1 MCWPIWPS
9 GCAWALIR
17 SIGSSGQPVVSVIDA
32 HPLRE
37 SRSPIPRST
46 SWRWGKA
53 LFRVLNNTFAKTAM
67 SRLWLNRA
75 FVVELLF
82 TKPQLKDS
90 RKPMINILALLQCLA
105 PVLTPTTLRQFS
117 RIILA
122 LLAMT
127 GRVTMLGIARWT
139 EPGGSYRTV
148 QRFFNTAVDWS
159 QVHWLLIQT
168 HLLQPQATYL
178 LVGDEV
184 VVTKAGHETHG
195 LDRFFSSLFGKPVP
209 GLAFFAFALVNVQQ
223 RTAHP
228 LRIGQVLRPEPVA
241 VPVAPAPA
249 APVAKRGHG
258 PPKGS
263 KNRNK
268 ADVTLTPSSSFILT
282 LLQAVKQVLG
292 TTLTVASVVLD
303 GAFGNNY
310 ALQMVRRGGYDL
322 ISKLAVNSALH
333 FRYPGTYSGRGPH
346 KKYGER
352 VKYGAL
358 PGEYRQQTT
367 TTKGICTEIY
377 QFTALHQLFAQP
389 LNVVVI
395 VKTNSE
401 TGARAHAILF
411 SSDLNQTY
419 DQIIDY
425 YTLRFQ
431 IKFNFRDAKQY
442 WGLRKLHES
451 ERTSRYQ
458 CRQPGVLH
466 GQPGSGAPPT
476 LAPQTARL
484 QRPGPQ
490 SPLQRSQIRDR
501 NIEIAPAEA
510 GANCF
515 STNRCQ
521 DRPIGRCQR
530 HIMAYFNIP
539 LSSAKGAFTSA

>member
-1 MCWPIWPS
+1 M
-9 GCAWALIR
+9 L
-17 SIGSSGQPVVSVIDA
+17 
-32 HPLRE
+32 
-37 SRSPIPRST
+37 
-46 SWRWGKA
+46 
-53 LFRVLNNTFAKTAM
+53 
-67 SRLWLNRA
+67 
-75 FVVELLF
+75 
-82 TKPQLKDS
+82 
-90 RKPMINILALLQCLA
+90 NILALLQCLT

-127 GRVTMLGIARWT
+127 GRVTMLGISRWT

-159 QVHWLLIQT
+159 QVHWLLIKT
-168 HLLQPQATYL
+168 HLLQSQATYIL
-178 LVGDEV
+178 AGDEV

-228 LRIGQVLRPEPVA
+228 LHIGQVLRPEP
-241 VPVAPAPA
+241 PAEPTPIPA
-249 APVAKRGHG
+249 APVAKRGRG
-258 PPKGS
+258 RPKGS

-268 ADVTLTPSSSFILT
+268 AAVALSPYLSFILT

-292 TTLTVASVVLD
+292 TTLAVTYVVLD

-310 ALQMVRRGGYDL
+310 ALQMVRRGGYAL

-333 FRYPGTYSGRGPH
+333 FRYAGTYSGRGPH
-346 KKYGER
+346 KKYGAR

-358 PGEYRQQTT
+358 PVEYRQQTT
-367 TTKGICTEIY
+367 TAKGICTEIY

-401 TGARAHAILF
+401 TGACAHAILF

-431 IKFNFRDAKQY
+431 IEFNFRDAKQY
-442 WGLRKLHES
+442 WGLEDFMNVKELPVTNAVNLAFCMVNLAQVLRQRWRPQQPDFSVLDLKAHFRGLKYVAETLKLLPQKPEPIVIQQI
-451 ERTSRYQ
+451 TAKIA
-458 CRQPGVLH
+458 LL
-466 GQPGSGAPPT
+466 GAVNAT
-476 LAPQTARL
+476 
-484 QRPGPQ
+484 
-490 SPLQRSQIRDR
+490 
-501 NIEIAPAEA
+501 
-510 GANCF
+510 
-515 STNRCQ
+515 
-521 DRPIGRCQR
+521 
-530 HIMAYFNIP
+530 
-539 LSSAKGAFTSA
+539 

>member
-1 MCWPIWPS
+1 
-9 GCAWALIR
+9 
-17 SIGSSGQPVVSVIDA
+17 
-32 HPLRE
+32 
-37 SRSPIPRST
+37 
-46 SWRWGKA
+46 
-53 LFRVLNNTFAKTAM
+53 
-67 SRLWLNRA
+67 
-75 FVVELLF
+75 
-82 TKPQLKDS
+82 
-90 RKPMINILALLQCLA
+90 MINTLCVALLQCLA

-117 RIILA
+117 RLILA

-184 VVTKAGHETHG
+184 GVTKAGHETHG

-223 RTAHP
+223 RTTPP

-249 APVAKRGHG
+249 APVAKRGRG
-258 PPKGS
+258 RPKGS

-268 ADVTLTPSSSFILT
+268 AAVTLAPYLSFILT

-292 TTLTVASVVLD
+292 TTLTVTYVVLD

-322 ISKLAVNSALH
+322 ISKLAVNAALH
-333 FRYPGTYSGRGPH
+333 FRYAGTYSGRGPH

-367 TTKGICTEIY
+367 TAKGICTEIY

-401 TGARAHAILF
+401 TRAHAILF

-431 IKFNFRDAKQY
+431 IEIVFTQMTKGRVLACGGRWDHVTDFHRFVVDDDSVDQQ
-442 WGLRKLHES
+442 L
-451 ERTSRYQ
+451 YQ
-458 CRQPGVLH
+458 LSALGE
-466 GQPGSGAPPT
+466 
-476 LAPQTARL
+476 
-484 QRPGPQ
+484 
-490 SPLQRSQIRDR
+490 
-501 NIEIAPAEA
+501 IELLELI
-510 GANCF
+510 
-515 STNRCQ
+515 
-521 DRPIGRCQR
+521 D
-530 HIMAYFNIP
+530 
-539 LSSAKGAFTSA
+539 

>member
-1 MCWPIWPS
+1 
-9 GCAWALIR
+9 
-17 SIGSSGQPVVSVIDA
+17 
-32 HPLRE
+32 
-37 SRSPIPRST
+37 
-46 SWRWGKA
+46 
-53 LFRVLNNTFAKTAM
+53 
-67 SRLWLNRA
+67 
-75 FVVELLF
+75 
-82 TKPQLKDS
+82 
-90 RKPMINILALLQCLA
+90 MINILALLQCLV

-241 VPVAPAPA
+241 VPVAPAPT
-249 APVAKRGHG
+249 APVAKRGRG
-258 PPKGS
+258 RPKGS

-268 ADVTLTPSSSFILT
+268 ADVTLAPYLSFILT

-292 TTLTVASVVLD
+292 TTLTVTYVVLD

-322 ISKLAVNSALH
+322 ISKLAVNSALY
-333 FRYPGTYSGRGPH
+333 FRYAGTYSGRGPH

-367 TTKGICTEIY
+367 TAKGICTEIY

-431 IKFNFRDAKQY
+431 IEFNFRDAKQY
-442 WGLRKLHES
+442 WGLEDFMNVKELPVTNAVNLAFCMVNLAQVLRQRWRPKQPDFSVLDLKAHFRGLKYVAETLKLLPQMPEPIVIQQI
-451 ERTSRYQ
+451 TAKIA
-458 CRQPGVLH
+458 LL
-466 GQPGSGAPPT
+466 GAVNAT
-476 LAPQTARL
+476 
-484 QRPGPQ
+484 
-490 SPLQRSQIRDR
+490 
-501 NIEIAPAEA
+501 
-510 GANCF
+510 
-515 STNRCQ
+515 
-521 DRPIGRCQR
+521 
-530 HIMAYFNIP
+530 
-539 LSSAKGAFTSA
+539 

>member
-1 MCWPIWPS
+1 
-9 GCAWALIR
+9 
-17 SIGSSGQPVVSVIDA
+17 
-32 HPLRE
+32 
-37 SRSPIPRST
+37 
-46 SWRWGKA
+46 
-53 LFRVLNNTFAKTAM
+53 
-67 SRLWLNRA
+67 
-75 FVVELLF
+75 
-82 TKPQLKDS
+82 
-90 RKPMINILALLQCLA
+90 LA

-249 APVAKRGHG
+249 APVAKRGRG
-258 PPKGS
+258 RPKGS

-268 ADVTLTPSSSFILT
+268 ADVTLAPYLSFILT

-292 TTLTVASVVLD
+292 TTLTVTYVVLD

-333 FRYPGTYSGRGPH
+333 LRYAGTYSGRGPH

-358 PGEYRQQTT
+358 PVEYRQQTT
-367 TTKGICTEIY
+367 TAKGICTEIY

-431 IKFNFRDAKQY
+431 IEFNFRDAKQY
-442 WGLRKLHES
+442 WGLEDFMNVKELPVTNAVNLAFCMVNLAQVLRQRWRPKQPDFSVLDLKAHFRGLKYVTETLKLLPQKPEPIVF
-451 ERTSRYQ
+451 Q
-458 CRQPGVLH
+458 QIAAKIALL
-466 GQPGSGAPPT
+466 GAVNAT
-476 LAPQTARL
+476 
-484 QRPGPQ
+484 
-490 SPLQRSQIRDR
+490 
-501 NIEIAPAEA
+501 
-510 GANCF
+510 
-515 STNRCQ
+515 
-521 DRPIGRCQR
+521 
-530 HIMAYFNIP
+530 
-539 LSSAKGAFTSA
+539 